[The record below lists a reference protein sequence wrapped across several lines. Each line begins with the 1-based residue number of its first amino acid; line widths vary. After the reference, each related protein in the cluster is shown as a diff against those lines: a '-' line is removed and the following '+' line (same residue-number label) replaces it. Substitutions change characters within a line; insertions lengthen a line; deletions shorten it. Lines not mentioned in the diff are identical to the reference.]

1 MPFSSNRTYGIK
13 VRRSNGNWETHW
25 YGVDR
30 DKRDRQHVKYSKKGN
45 VLAVQD
51 VQMKN

>member
-30 DKRDRQHVKYSKKGN
+30 DKRDREHNRYAKMDSVLVVK
-45 VLAVQD
+45 D
-51 VQMKN
+51 ITMKA